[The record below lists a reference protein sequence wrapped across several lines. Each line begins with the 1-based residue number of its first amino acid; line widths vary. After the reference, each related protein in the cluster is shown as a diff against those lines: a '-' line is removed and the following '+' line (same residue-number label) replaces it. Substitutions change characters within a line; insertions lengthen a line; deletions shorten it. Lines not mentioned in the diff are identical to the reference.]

1 MSGSMVKEVAVR
13 RHPFDAARWT
23 LIETA
28 FQPIVDIR
36 TAAVFGYEA
45 LMRGHDRIGFADPI
59 AALDEAERTGQ
70 LFGLEQMM
78 ERLALG
84 AFSSLP
90 NRAEATLFLN
100 LDARLIPQ
108 GLLLVEGLLQLLKT
122 RCIPP
127 SSVCFEFSERFDNSA
142 FPEIAGLI
150 AYMRKSGF
158 KLAIDD
164 FGVGHSEMRLLCDQ
178 VVDYIKVDRH
188 FVTGADTAMRKR
200 HFLKSAVSMAHM
212 LGARVIAEGI
222 ETEGELAVCRDLGVD
237 MAQGWLIARPMA
249 DVSQWHPRLSHFPD
263 HKSTATP
270 LQSLDDILI
279 RKQIEVLPTVFE
291 NEPIDTVF
299 ELFRRNP
306 RQAYFPVLNA
316 NNEPRG
322 IIHEYSLKAY
332 IYQPFGR
339 DLLKNKAYERTISHF
354 MEPAPVVSINST
366 VDDLMGIFADVD
378 DATCLVVIE
387 DLRYAGVVSAASLVK
402 AMTEKQLKTAQD
414 QNPLTGLPGN
424 HAIRD
429 FMRMT
434 AGGTVDAIR
443 YFCYCDFDAFKPFND
458 AYGFHIGDHAI
469 SLFAALMRRH
479 FLLGTHFLG
488 HVGGDDFFIGVI
500 GGSREELT
508 ETLDRLRA
516 DFSNDVAA
524 LYPSDDRERGYIT
537 GHDRS
542 GAETIFSLMRCSIGV
557 VELPE
562 GTVIDDIGN
571 VSKRIAGLKTKAKES
586 ASGLVFEQLCET
598 N

>member
-1 MSGSMVKEVAVR
+1 MAVG
-13 RHPFDAARWT
+13 RHAFDASRWT

-28 FQPIVDIR
+28 FQPIIDIN
-36 TAAVFGYEA
+36 TGNVFGYEA
-45 LMRGHDRIGFADPI
+45 LMRGHDKVGFSDPL
-59 AALDEAERTGQ
+59 AALDEAESTGQ

-84 AFSSLP
+84 AFAALP
-90 NRAEATLFLN
+90 NRAQATLFLN
-100 LDARLIPQ
+100 LDARLIPD
-108 GLLLVEGLLQLLKT
+108 GLLLVEGLLELLKA
-122 RCIPP
+122 RGVLP

-142 FPEIAGLI
+142 YPQLAALI
-150 AYMRKSGF
+150 SYMRKCGF

-164 FGVGHSEMRLLCDQ
+164 FGVGHSEMRLLCDH
-178 VVDYIKVDRH
+178 VVDYVKIDRH
-188 FVTGADTAMRKR
+188 FISDADRTLRKR
-200 HFLKSAVSMAHM
+200 HFVKSVVTMAHM

-222 ETEGELAVCRDLGVD
+222 ETEEELAACRDLGVD

-249 DVSQWHPRLSHFPD
+249 DVSRWQPRLENFPD
-263 HKSTATP
+263 SRLSPAAP
-270 LQSLDDILI
+270 QSLDDILI
-279 RKQIEVLPTVFE
+279 RKQIEVLPTVYE
-291 NEPIDTVF
+291 NDPIDTVF

-322 IIHEYSLKAY
+322 VIHEYSLKSY

-354 MEPAPVVSINST
+354 MEPTPVVSITST
-366 VDDLMGIFADVD
+366 VDDLMGIFADVA
-378 DATCLVVIE
+378 DASCLVVVE
-387 DLRYAGVVSAASLVK
+387 DMRYAGVVSAASLVK

-424 HAIRD
+424 HAIRA
-429 FMRMT
+429 FMNT
-434 AGGTVDAIR
+434 AAASKGDDVR

-479 FLLGTHFLG
+479 FLLGNHFLG
-488 HVGGDDFFIGVI
+488 HVGGDDFFVGVI
-500 GGSREELT
+500 GGTRDELT

-516 DFSNDVAA
+516 DFSDDVAA
-524 LYPSDDRERGYIT
+524 LYPSDDRARGYIT

-542 GAETIFSLMRCSIGV
+542 GVKTIFPLMRCSIGV
-557 VELPE
+557 VELPA
-562 GTVIDDIGN
+562 GTVVDEMGS
-571 VSKRIAGLKTKAKES
+571 VSTRIAGLKTKAKES
-586 ASGLVFEQLCET
+586 RVGLVFEQLSET
-598 N
+598 I

>member
-1 MSGSMVKEVAVR
+1 MSVSSIKQVAGT
-13 RHPFDAARWT
+13 RHTFDAARWT

-28 FQPIVDIR
+28 FQPIVDAR
-36 TAAVFGYEA
+36 SGAVFGYEA

-59 AALDEAERTGQ
+59 AVLDEAERTGQ

-84 AFSSLP
+84 VFAALP
-90 NRAEATLFLN
+90 EHDDKTLFLN
-100 LDARLIPQ
+100 LDARLIPE
-108 GLLLVEGLLQLLKT
+108 GLALVEALLQVLKT
-122 RCIPP
+122 RAIPP
-127 SSVCFEFSERFDNSA
+127 SSICFEFSERFDNSA
-142 FPEIAGLI
+142 YPQAAELI
-150 AYMRKSGF
+150 AAMRKAGF
-158 KLAIDD
+158 KIAIDD
-164 FGVGHSEMRLLCDQ
+164 FGVGHAEMRLLCDH
-178 VVDYIKVDRH
+178 VVDYVKIDRH
-188 FVTGADTAMRKR
+188 FVTGADTTIRKR
-200 HFLKSAVSMAHM
+200 HFLKSAITMAHM

-237 MAQGWLIARPMA
+237 LAQGWLIARPMA
-249 DVSQWHPRLSHFPD
+249 DVRQWVPCSADFP
-263 HKSTATP
+263 HGKTNNTA

-291 NEPIDTVF
+291 NDPIDTVF
-299 ELFRRNP
+299 DLFRRNP
-306 RQAYFPVLNA
+306 RQAYFPVLSA
-316 NNEPRG
+316 SNEPRG

-354 MEPAPVVSINST
+354 MDPAPVVSINST
-366 VDDLMGIFADVD
+366 VDDLMAIFADVA
-378 DATCLVVIE
+378 DASCLVVIE
-387 DLRYAGVVSAASLVK
+387 DMRYAGVVSAASLVK

-434 AGGTVDAIR
+434 AGGTVDETR

-479 FLLGTHFLG
+479 FLLGNHFLG

-500 GGSREELT
+500 GGARKELT
-508 ETLDRLRA
+508 ETLDRLRN
-516 DFSNDVAA
+516 DFSNDVTA
-524 LYPSDDRERGYIT
+524 LYAADDRERGYIT

-542 GAETIFSLMRCSIGV
+542 GAKTVFALMRCSIGV
-557 VELPE
+557 VEIPA
-562 GTVIDDIGN
+562 GTLIDDMAS
-571 VSKRIAGLKTKAKES
+571 VSTRIAGLKAKAKES
-586 ASGLVFEQLCET
+586 GSGLVFEQLSET

>member
-1 MSGSMVKEVAVR
+1 MSRSSIKEMAVR
-13 RHPFDAARWT
+13 RYPFDAAGWK

-36 TAAVFGYEA
+36 SGQLFGYES
-45 LMRGHDRIGFADPI
+45 LMRGHDRIGFSDPV

-84 AFSSLP
+84 AFAAIPS
-90 NRAEATLFLN
+90 RADATLFLN
-100 LDARLIPQ
+100 LDARLIPD
-108 GLLLVEGLLQLLKT
+108 GLLLVEGLLQLLKS
-122 RCIPP
+122 RGIPP
-127 SSVCFEFSERFDNSA
+127 SSICFEFSERFDNSA
-142 FPEIAGLI
+142 FPQLAAVIA
-150 AYMRKSGF
+150 AMRKAGF

-164 FGVGHSEMRLLCDQ
+164 FGVGNAELRLLCDH
-178 VVDYIKVDRH
+178 VVDYIKIDRH
-188 FVTGADTAMRKR
+188 FITGADTTTRKR
-200 HFLKSAVSMAHM
+200 HFLKSTVTMAHM
-212 LGARVIAEGI
+212 LGARVVAEGI
-222 ETEGELAVCRDLGVD
+222 ETEAELAVCRDLGVD
-237 MAQGWLIARPMA
+237 LAQGWLIARPMA
-249 DVSQWHPRLSHFPD
+249 DVSYWTPKIANSPGKTSLV
-263 HKSTATP
+263 TAA
-270 LQSLDDILI
+270 QSLDDILI

-291 NEPIDTVF
+291 TDPIDTVF
-299 ELFRRNP
+299 ELFQRNP

-339 DLLKNKAYERTISHF
+339 ELLKNKAYERTISHF
-354 MEPAPVVSINST
+354 MEPASVVSIAST
-366 VDDLMGIFADVD
+366 VDDLMAIFADV
-378 DATCLVVIE
+378 AEASCLIVIE
-387 DLRYAGVVSAASLVK
+387 NLRYAGVVSAASLVK

-429 FMRMT
+429 YMRMT
-434 AGGTVDAIR
+434 AGGAVGEAR

-479 FLLGTHFLG
+479 FLLGNHFLG
-488 HVGGDDFFIGVI
+488 HVGGDDFFVGVI
-500 GGSREELT
+500 GGSREDLT
-508 ETLDRLRA
+508 EALDRLRS
-516 DFSNDVAA
+516 DFSHDVAA
-524 LYPSDDRERGYIT
+524 LYASGDRERGYIT

-542 GAETIFSLMRCSIGV
+542 GAKTIFPLMRCSIGV
-557 VELPE
+557 VELPV
-562 GTVIDDIGN
+562 GALVDDIGT
-571 VSKRIAGLKTKAKES
+571 VSTTIAGLKTKAKES
-586 ASGLVFEQLCET
+586 GSGLVFEQLSET